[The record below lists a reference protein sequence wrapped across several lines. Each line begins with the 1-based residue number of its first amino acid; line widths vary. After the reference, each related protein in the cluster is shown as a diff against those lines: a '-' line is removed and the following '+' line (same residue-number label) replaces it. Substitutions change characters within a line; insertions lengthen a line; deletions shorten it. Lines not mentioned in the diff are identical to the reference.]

1 MREIEFWNLF
11 KRDYKRELKGEFR
24 TFLSEEMT
32 NVQEL
37 LSADMPLAPR
47 HKDHKLI
54 GKWLGYRECH
64 VKPDLLLICRKT
76 GDNLLTFAR
85 LGNHSELF
93 G

>member
-1 MREIEFWNLF
+1 MREIEFWNSF

-24 TFLSEEMT
+24 SYLSEEMA

-37 LSADMPLAPR
+37 LCADKPLAPR

-54 GKWLGYRECH
+54 GKWLGCRECH
-64 VKPDLLLICRKT
+64 VKPDLLLIYQKT
-76 GDNLLTFAR
+76 GDNLLTFVR
-85 LGNHSELF
+85 LGTHSELF